1 VEVLLDVAYNHTAEG
16 GDEDPYVISLR
27 GIENNTYYMMGG
39 GQVNVG
45 CLRHLLLVCVGAF
58 TNNATF
64 LFCKWASML
73 VSRPWPYDTVPIP
86 RLCVRVCVCVFVC
99 VCALPHLCLVMC
111 LQMLNYSGCGN
122 TVNVNHPVV
131 MKKVLDSL
139 VKWVTE
145 FHVDGFR
152 FDLSSAMCRGE
163 R

>member
-1 VEVLLDVAYNHTAEG
+1 
-16 GDEDPYVISLR
+16 
-27 GIENNTYYMMGG
+27 
-39 GQVNVG
+39 
-45 CLRHLLLVCVGAF
+45 
-58 TNNATF
+58 
-64 LFCKWASML
+64 
-73 VSRPWPYDTVPIP
+73 
-86 RLCVRVCVCVFVC
+86 
-99 VCALPHLCLVMC
+99 MC